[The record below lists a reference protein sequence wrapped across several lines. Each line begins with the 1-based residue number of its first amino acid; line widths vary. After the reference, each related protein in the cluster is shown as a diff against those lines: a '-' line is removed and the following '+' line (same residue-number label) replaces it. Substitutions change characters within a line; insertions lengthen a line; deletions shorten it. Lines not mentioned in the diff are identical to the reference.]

1 MKISSGTLVEL
12 SYAIE
17 DPHGEVLESSEQSGP
32 LDYQHG
38 QGELPPALEEA
49 REGKEAGEDVVV
61 SLGPGEAFGEYNV
74 DGLVSVPRS
83 ELPEDT
89 ELVVGDSISVTVE
102 ESESGEPEELTMRIA
117 EVSAEAV
124 VLDANHPLADRAVV
138 FRVQVLGVAPGD

>member
-12 SYAIE
+12 SYVIE
-17 DPHGEVLESSEQSGP
+17 DPQGEVLESSEQSGP

-49 REGKEAGEDVVV
+49 LEGKQPGDDVEV

-83 ELPEDT
+83 EFPEET
-89 ELVVGDSISVTVE
+89 ELIVGDSIELTVE
-102 ESESGEPEELTMRIA
+102 ESESGEPEQLTMRIA
-117 EVSAEAV
+117 EVSPEAV
-124 VLDANHPLADRAVV
+124 VLDANHPLANQAVV
-138 FRVQVLGVAPGD
+138 FRVQVLSVAPGE

>member
-1 MKISSGTLVEL
+1 MQISNGTLVEL
-12 SYAIE
+12 SYTIE
-17 DPHGEVLESSEQSGP
+17 DPDGEVLESSEQSGP
-32 LDYQHG
+32 LEYQHG

-49 REGKEAGEDVVV
+49 LEGKQPGDEVVV

-83 ELPEDT
+83 EFPEET

-117 EVSAEAV
+117 EVNAEAV

-138 FRVQVLGVAPGD
+138 FRVQVLTVAPAE